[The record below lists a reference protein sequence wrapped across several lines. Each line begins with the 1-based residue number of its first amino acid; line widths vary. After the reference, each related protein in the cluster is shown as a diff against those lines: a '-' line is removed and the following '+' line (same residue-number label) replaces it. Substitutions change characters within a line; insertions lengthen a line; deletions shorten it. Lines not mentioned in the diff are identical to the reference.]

1 MTRPITVI
9 PNECILVNGFL
20 TGPEA
25 DRFFVGIRG
34 KARWKK
40 QVIRMFG
47 KELVSPR
54 LVAWHGD
61 RNAVYPYSGTTHFPN
76 PWFMEIQ
83 EIREKAEAF
92 MDTAFNS
99 VLLNLYRNG
108 KDSMERHCDDEREL
122 GAEPT
127 IASVSLGAK
136 RRFVLHPVNPAGR
149 PGIHLDLEHGSL
161 LIMKGKSQENWKHSV
176 PKTTLPVGQRI
187 NLTYRNIPGRNPAYP

>member
-1 MTRPITVI
+1 MTQATTII
-9 PNECILVNGFL
+9 PDECIVVNRFL

-25 DRFFVGIRG
+25 DRLFDGIRA

-40 QVIRMFG
+40 QVIRIFG
-47 KELVSPR
+47 KEYVSPR

-61 RNAVYPYSGTTHFPN
+61 GNAVYPYSGTTHFPK
-76 PWFMEIQ
+76 PWFAEIQ

-92 MDTAFNS
+92 IDTAFNS

-108 KDSMERHCDDEREL
+108 NDSMGRHCDDEKEL

-149 PGIHLDLEHGSL
+149 RGIHIDLGHGSL
-161 LIMKGKSQENWKHSV
+161 LIMKGKSQQNWKHSV
-176 PKTTLPVGQRI
+176 PRTTLPVGQRI
-187 NLTYRNIPGRNPAYP
+187 NLTYRNITGRDPAHS